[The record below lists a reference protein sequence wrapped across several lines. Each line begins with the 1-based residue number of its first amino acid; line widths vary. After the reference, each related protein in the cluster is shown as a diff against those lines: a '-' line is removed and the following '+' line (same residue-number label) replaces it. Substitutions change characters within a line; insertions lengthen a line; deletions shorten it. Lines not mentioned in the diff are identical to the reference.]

1 MSDFFIT
8 NNGRLVEVITYI
20 TAIQS
25 FTPCGPITQPQMN
38 REFKDRGQATE
49 EDRQRIPQALGGYA

>member
-1 MSDFFIT
+1 MSDFFII
-8 NNGRLVEVITYI
+8 NDGRLVEVITNI

-25 FTPCGPITQPQMN
+25 FTPCGPMTQPQIN
-38 REFKDRGQATE
+38 HEFKDRGQATE

>member
-8 NNGRLVEVITYI
+8 NDGRLVEVITHI

-25 FTPCGPITQPQMN
+25 FTPCGPITQPQIN
-38 REFKDRGQATE
+38 REFKDRGLATE
-49 EDRQRIPQALGGYA
+49 EDRKRIPRALGGNA